1 MEEISRTDRVRN
13 EEVLQIVKV
22 ERNVLRAIKRKKT
35 NLIGHIL
42 YRNCFRIHV
51 IVRNIEGRIEGRRRR
66 RRRHKQL
73 LDELKEKE
81 RIL

>member
-1 MEEISRTDRVRN
+1 MEELSRTDRVRN

-51 IVRNIEGRIEGRRRR
+51 IVRNIEGRIEGKGRR